1 MTISARATARMPA
14 TSAALRAARPD
25 PALATMAGV
34 SILAGT
40 AFAILAV
47 LRHRAYRSMAMD
59 FAFFDQIVWNTA
71 EGRWFQT
78 SFVPYNFMGQHVE
91 PILLLFAGLYRITP
105 SPLWLLVVQAGSVA
119 LAATLLFS
127 LARRRLRSAQRA
139 ALLSGAF
146 LLSPNLHSALAFD
159 YHSEVLSAAFV
170 FGGMLLVH
178 RGRVAA
184 GAALLI
190 GTLLLKEDAALVLL
204 GLTLPLWWFGHRR
217 AALVIGTV
225 GIVWFAV
232 VVGLYMPWVRGGPS
246 DLDSRYAHLG
256 AGVDGI
262 VSGIVRDPVGAARF
276 ALGERQRIGLA
287 GMIGSQGGLPL
298 LAPVSL
304 AASAPVA
311 AVQLLSNH
319 PPQQMLRLQYGAQV
333 LPLVTLASLEGLRRL
348 AGMSKPR
355 LDTAGPVLLAI
366 GAVAAFLLTSPFSP
380 ARFDPAVYR
389 RPSNADAIEI
399 AIEMVPA
406 DASVSAQSGI
416 AAHLSQRRHIWEF
429 PVLHGAEYVVIDAHG
444 VVARPYQDV
453 YGNEVSVLQERG
465 YRLVW
470 ERDGVRVYRSERN
483 RP

>member
-1 MTISARATARMPA
+1 MTS
-14 TSAALRAARPD
+14 
-25 PALATMAGV
+25 
-34 SILAGT
+34 
-40 AFAILAV
+40 
-47 LRHRAYRSMAMD
+47 
-59 FAFFDQIVWNTA
+59 
-71 EGRWFQT
+71 
-78 SFVPYNFMGQHVE
+78 
-91 PILLLFAGLYRITP
+91 
-105 SPLWLLVVQAGSVA
+105 
-119 LAATLLFS
+119 
-127 LARRRLRSAQRA
+127 
-139 ALLSGAF
+139 
-146 LLSPNLHSALAFD
+146 
-159 YHSEVLSAAFV
+159 
-170 FGGMLLVH
+170 
-178 RGRVAA
+178 
-184 GAALLI
+184 
-190 GTLLLKEDAALVLL
+190 
-204 GLTLPLWWFGHRR
+204 
-217 AALVIGTV
+217 
-225 GIVWFAV
+225 
-232 VVGLYMPWVRGGPS
+232 
-246 DLDSRYAHLG
+246 
-256 AGVDGI
+256 
-262 VSGIVRDPVGAARF
+262 AARF

-380 ARFDPAVYR
+380 ARLDPAVYR
-389 RPSNADAIEI
+389 RPSHADAIEI